1 MRLFAL
7 AMTAFFATGCFHW
20 APATS
25 LSSIED
31 DRVQIHAQSNVIKLE
46 HATARGRLI
55 EGEPKEGFSSI
66 ERFDDCAPPACAR
79 VDVSDARVM
88 VRKLN
93 VPATIGII
101 GVSAVGVGATVFLV
115 ALLTF
120 AFASQPV
127 LF

>member
-7 AMTAFFATGCFHW
+7 AMTALFATGCFHW

-31 DRVQIHAQSNVIKLE
+31 ARVQIHVQSDVIKLE

-55 EGEPKEGFSSI
+55 EGEPKEGFSAI

-79 VDVSDARVM
+79 VDVSDAQVM

-93 VPATIGII
+93 VPATIGVIAA
-101 GVSAVGVGATVFLV
+101 SAVGVGATVFLV
-115 ALLTF
+115 ALL
-120 AFASQPV
+120 AFVLAPQPV
-127 LF
+127 FF